1 MKNTFKTFILL
12 ALLGGLCIGI
22 GGIFGTGGL
31 IIGAVLA
38 FAIVGFSY
46 WFSDKLAI
54 ASARAQLVE
63 RHEFPEYHKVVE
75 ELAAHA
81 KLPKPRLYVTP
92 NPQPN
97 AFATGRNP
105 DNAAV
110 AITAGLI
117 EHLSWTEI
125 KGVLAHELMHIRNR
139 DILIGSVAA
148 AVAMAITLVARI
160 AFFAAIFTGGGG
172 GRDRGGGHPFVLL
185 ATMILAPIAA
195 ALLQSAISQTRE
207 FKADRTAA
215 QLLGDGE
222 PLARALE
229 KLDRV
234 GRRIPTP
241 VAREQASHYI
251 VNPLAGQRVEFGGL
265 FSTHPATEERVRRLR
280 SGEWRQRYLT

>member
-1 MKNTFKTFILL
+1 
-12 ALLGGLCIGI
+12 
-22 GGIFGTGGL
+22 
-31 IIGAVLA
+31 
-38 FAIVGFSY
+38 Y

-75 ELAAHA
+75 DLAARA

-105 DNAAV
+105 ENAAV

-148 AVAMAITLVARI
+148 AVAMAITLVARF
-160 AFFAAIFTGGGG
+160 AFFAALFTGGSD
-172 GRDRGGGHPFVLL
+172 RDRGGGHPLVLL

-195 ALLQSAISQTRE
+195 ALVQSAISRTRE

-251 VNPLAGQRVEFGGL
+251 VNPLAGQRVEFAGM